1 MENIFK
7 DKIEKIKTMIEEMNE
22 DELYFVKLHNI
33 YKINLFDEFIL
44 KYFIYYSLHLLK
56 YLLNKNMDTF
66 AELEVT
72 ISKYK
77 EKIIASPS
85 IQELTSWLNSDT
97 KRVDYLEIAIRD
109 NYSEDA
115 FDILSYAQCLEKQ
128 QVLLDVKYIILDL
141 LESEHE

>member
-22 DELYFVKLHNI
+22 DELYFVKIYNI
-33 YKINLFDEFIL
+33 YKINVFDEFIL

-56 YLLNKNMDTF
+56 HLLENNIDTF

-85 IQELTSWLNSDT
+85 IQELT
-97 KRVDYLEIAIRD
+97 
-109 NYSEDA
+109 
-115 FDILSYAQCLEKQ
+115 
-128 QVLLDVKYIILDL
+128 
-141 LESEHE
+141 